1 MKIPA
6 ATQFLHDESAQII
19 FRILNG
25 FEQDSTRFVGGC
37 VRDAILGRAIKDIDI
52 ATKIHPEM
60 VAKLLGENKIRFVPT
75 GLEHGTI
82 SAILGG
88 RAFEITTLRKDVATD
103 GRRAVVEFTN
113 DFTLDAMRRDFTINA
128 LYCDENGNVYDPL
141 GQGCD
146 DINAHLLRFV
156 GVPHERIAEDYLRIL
171 RFFRFY
177 AQLGNFTIDLDGLC
191 ACQELCEGIKDLS
204 RERVWMELKKIL
216 GAPSP
221 LATLNLMNEYNCLQ
235 MVLPFAYQLE
245 NLTRLGEI
253 EEMPDFTLRL
263 MAILPKSIS
272 IIDELA
278 TSLRFSN
285 AEKKRFSEWAKFDV
299 LINSE
304 NIHTNIYYYGNQ
316 TVYDG
321 LICQYIAGGGVVG
334 DLLNIAKTFTAPKFP
349 VNGDDLKRAGFNDGP
364 EIGKKLKELE
374 KKWVKSGFEITKAEL
389 LGV

>member
-1 MKIPA
+1 MKIPPDA
-6 ATQFLHDESAQII
+6 NFLHDESAQKIL
-19 FRILNG
+19 RILNEY
-25 FEQDSTRFVGGC
+25 EQDSTRFVGGC
-37 VRDAILGRAIKDIDI
+37 VRDAILGRKIKDIDI
-52 ATKIHPEM
+52 ATKIRPEM
-60 VAKLLGENKIRFVPT
+60 VAKLLDENKIRFVPT

-128 LYCDENGNVYDPL
+128 LYCDEYGNVYDPL

-156 GVPHERIAEDYLRIL
+156 GVADERITEDYLRIL

-177 AQLGNFTIDLDGLC
+177 AQLGNFTIDLDGLN
-191 ACQELCEGIKDLS
+191 ACQDLCEGIKSLS

-221 LATLNLMNEYNCLQ
+221 HATLNLMDEYHCLQ
-235 MVLPFAYQLE
+235 TVLPFEYQLE
-245 NLTRLGEI
+245 NLTRLAEI
-253 EEMPDFTLRL
+253 EEGADFTLRL
-263 MAILPKSIS
+263 LAIIPKSIR

-278 TSLRFSN
+278 ENLRFSN
-285 AEKKRFSEWAKFDV
+285 AEKKRFSEWAKFDEI
-299 LINSE
+299 INDQ
-304 NIHTNIYYYGNQ
+304 NIHANVYYYGNQ
-316 TVYDG
+316 AIYDN
-321 LICQYIAGGGVVG
+321 LISQYIAGGGVAG
-334 DLLNIAKTFTAPKFP
+334 DLLKIAKNFSAPKFP
-349 VNGDDLKRAGFNDGP
+349 INGDDLKRAGFNDGP

-389 LGV
+389 LGA